1 MITFQSFAIKY
12 PELKN
17 EAVRFEAFLPD
28 ATIEVAR
35 YQWGTLVEIATELLV
50 AHKICL
56 SSPYVSSDGSSFSSG
71 SVKRIE
77 VQDDRYEV
85 EYQEQFKSSNSSSD
99 YASTRYGA
107 EYLRLLKMITG
118 TAEEKPPVNN
128 YYNGTSYVGRR
139 GENTLPW

>member
-1 MITFQSFAIKY
+1 MITFQTFAIKY
-12 PELKN
+12 PEFKD
-17 EAVRFEAFLPD
+17 EPIRFTAFLPD
-28 ATIEVAR
+28 AVIEVGR
-35 YQWGTLVEIATELLV
+35 YRWGNLVDVATELLV
-50 AHKICL
+50 AHKISL
-56 SSPYVSSDGSSFSSG
+56 SSPHISNDGLGFSSG

-85 EYQEQFKSSNSSSD
+85 EYQDQFKSSNSSSD

-128 YYNGTSYVGRR
+128 YFNSTSYVGRR